1 MSSAHGGRRERE
13 GQLALRVCDEY
24 RLGTPRLI
32 RRGSTALFDTG
43 RAIVKIGPS
52 GTWATSAAEVA
63 SLLDGAAIR
72 APGVRAV
79 VDDPASGLS
88 AVILDRIEQSG
99 PVDWSAVGD
108 LVARTHRLGI
118 DRVGEVCR
126 LPTCKSFAHWRFR
139 EMLDS
144 VSDLLDDCDRRIL
157 SSQVESVGDW
167 SNDAEAAVSV
177 VCHGDVHPGNV
188 IASSGVMWMIDWD
201 MICTAPAAWDHAA
214 LLTWE
219 ERWGGD
225 PGLYAAFAEGYGA
238 DFRGDPLATTL
249 ARGRLLAATLMRV
262 RAGRDDAS
270 AAAEARRRLRYWRGE
285 ADPPVW
291 IAM

>member
-13 GQLALRVCDEY
+13 QHLALRVCDEY

-43 RAIVKIGPS
+43 RVVVKVGPR
-52 GTWATSAAEVA
+52 GTWATSAADIA
-63 SLLDGAAIR
+63 SLLDAAGIR
-72 APGVRAV
+72 TPAVRVV
-79 VDDPASGLS
+79 VDDPASGLA

-99 PVDWSAVGD
+99 PIDWSAVGD

-118 DRVGEVCR
+118 DRVGDVCF
-126 LPTCKSFAHWRFR
+126 LPTCTAFGHWQFR
-139 EMLDS
+139 DMLDS
-144 VSDLLDDCDRRIL
+144 VIDVLDDRDRRIL
-157 SSQVESVGDW
+157 SAQVESIGDW
-167 SNDAEAAVSV
+167 SHDAAVAAPV

-188 IASSGVMWMIDWD
+188 LASSGVMWMIDWD

-225 PGLYAAFAEGYGA
+225 PGLYTAFAEGYGA

-291 IAM
+291 RAM